1 MATMDTAQ
9 PLGARRER
17 ALGAGA
23 PLFYREPLH
32 LVRGDGVQL
41 FDPAG
46 RRYIDMYNNV
56 PCVGHANPR
65 VAEAMRAQ
73 QSTLNTH
80 SRYLHE
86 SIVELAERLT
96 GLHSAPGMESVSF
109 ACSGTEAVDVAMQM
123 ARVRTGNRGFIA
135 TDATYHGNIG
145 EVGGLGQAARN
156 PEAFPTIRTVA
167 FPQTLRP
174 IEPGL
179 TEAQLADAHLAQL
192 AEAIASLDAA
202 GHGVAGVVLCSI
214 QANEGLPSIPAG
226 FMARASA
233 MVKAAGGLVLADEV
247 QAGYGR
253 PGRWWGYEISGLEP
267 DIVITGK
274 PMGNGLPLSATT
286 ASHEIVSGWRAQAR
300 YFNTFASSPL
310 QGAVGLAVLDEI
322 EERKLIENAE
332 QVGAALKAA
341 LMERIDPD
349 RRPWMTEIRGIGLFV
364 GIEIVEPGDMLEPD
378 ADRAVDLVN
387 RLKDAGF
394 LTSNA
399 GARRNVVK
407 IRPPLVFSDANADEF
422 LTAFDRVLADLD
434 G

>member
-1 MATMDTAQ
+1 M
-9 PLGARRER
+9 
-17 ALGAGA
+17 

-32 LVRGDGVQL
+32 LVRGDGVEL
-41 FDPAG
+41 FDPHG
-46 RRYIDMYNNV
+46 RRYVDMYNNV

-86 SIVELAERLT
+86 SIIELAERLT
-96 GLHSAPGMESVSF
+96 DLHTTPGMESVSF
-109 ACSGTEAVDVAMQM
+109 SCSGTEAVDVAMQM
-123 ARVRTGNRGFIA
+123 ARTATGNRGFIS
-135 TDATYHGNIG
+135 TDGTYHGNIG
-145 EVGGLGQAARN
+145 DVGGLGLAARM
-156 PEAFPTIRTVA
+156 PEAFPTIRTIP

-179 TEAQLADAHLAQL
+179 GDAELTEAYLAR
-192 AEAIASLDAA
+192 LDAAIESLKTA
-202 GHGVAGVVLCSI
+202 GHGVAALVLCSI
-214 QANEGLPSIPAG
+214 QANEGLPDIPSD

-233 MVKAAGGLVLADEV
+233 MVKMNGGLVIADEV

-253 PGRWWGYEISGLEP
+253 PGHWWGYEVSGLQP
-267 DIVITGK
+267 DIVVTGK

-286 ASHEIVSGWRAQAR
+286 SSHEIVSGWRAKAG

-310 QGAVGLAVLDEI
+310 QAAVGLAVLDEI
-322 EERKLIENAE
+322 EERQLVENAAR
-332 QVGAALKAA
+332 VGARLHAELTAR
-341 LMERIDPD
+341 LDPD
-349 RRPWMTEIRGIGLFV
+349 HHPWMAEIRGVGLFLA
-364 GIEIVEPGDMLEPD
+364 IEVVEAHDTLAPD
-378 ADRAVDLVN
+378 AERAVEVVN

-399 GARRNVVK
+399 GAHRNVVK

-422 LTAFDRVLADLD
+422 LTAFDRMLLELD

>member
-1 MATMDTAQ
+1 MPTIDSAAS
-9 PLGARRER
+9 LGARRDR

-41 FDPAG
+41 FDPDG

-86 SIVELAERLT
+86 TIVELAERLA
-96 GLHSAPGMESVSF
+96 GLHSAPAMESVSF

-145 EVGGLGQAARN
+145 DVGGLGQASRH
-156 PEAFPTIRTVA
+156 PERFPTIRNIA

-174 IEPGL
+174 IEAGL
-179 TEAQLADAHLAQL
+179 DEAELADAHLARL
-192 AEAIASLDAA
+192 EEAIASLDAA
-202 GHGVAGVVLCSI
+202 GHGVAGMVLCSI
-214 QANEGLPSIPAG
+214 QANEGLPDIPAG

-233 MVKAAGGLVLADEV
+233 MVKAAGGLVIADEV
-247 QAGYGR
+247 QAGYAR
-253 PGRWWGYEISGLEP
+253 PGRWWGYEVSGLEP
-267 DIVITGK
+267 DVVVTGK

-286 ASHEIVSGWRAQAR
+286 ASHEIVSGWRAQAG

-322 EERKLIENAE
+322 EERGLVENADR
-332 QVGAALKAA
+332 VGSALKNA
-341 LMERIDPD
+341 LTERVDHD
-349 RRPWMTEIRGIGLFV
+349 RRPWMAEVRGVGLFL
-364 GIEIVEPGDMLEPD
+364 GIEVVRPGGGLEPD
-378 ADRAVDLVN
+378 SRQAVDVVN

-399 GARRNVVK
+399 GAHRNVVK
-407 IRPPLVFSDANADEF
+407 IRPPLVFSDSEADEF
-422 LTAFDRVLADLD
+422 LAAFDRVLADLD